1 MHLNF
6 IRDGRG
12 TTHNLVCNK
21 KNVLHFNPRP
31 REGDDADIPALLPR
45 HIYFNPRPREGD
57 DSGCVPFHRAPI

>member
-6 IRDGRG
+6 IRGGRG

-31 REGDDADIPALLPR
+31 REGDDAPETTPAL
-45 HIYFNPRPREGD
+45 YMDDFNPRPREGD
-57 DSGCVPFHRAPI
+57 DNVSFIC

>member
-6 IRDGRG
+6 IRGGRG

-31 REGDDADIPALLPR
+31 REGDDPKAIELVI
-45 HIYFNPRPREGD
+45 IYKI
-57 DSGCVPFHRAPI
+57 SIHVPVRGTTQRRLNW